1 MSRCFYINLPIGGL
15 AAGVILLTFK
25 TPPAVKQVVAT
36 RREKL
41 LQMDFAGTALV
52 MGGSLTLLLALQY
65 GGVAYPWNSGVVIGL
80 FVSSSLMVVA
90 LVALEMWLGERAMLT
105 PRLICQRTVWVNSI
119 WGFFFAGSYFV
130 TLYFLP
136 IYFQSIDNRSPIGS
150 GVRQIPLI
158 VLFSVSTLASGRAI
172 TKTGVAA
179 PYLVAGSVI
188 ATIAAGLLFTLDI
201 GTSTGKWVGYQILA
215 GFGYGIAF
223 QVPIT
228 IVQAHAAPSDIALV
242 TSIILCKFLLPCLRM
257 LSFPRLHCI
266 LKLTVSCVVARCIGA
281 TFLITAAQSGFIN
294 QILHE
299 LASTAPNIEP
309 SLVTATG
316 ATALREVFSGADLD
330 AIIHAYAWG
339 IKMAFAISIAACGIT
354 TIVSL
359 CTRWANV
366 NAKKA
371 SA

>member
-15 AAGVILLTFK
+15 AAGVILLAFK

-52 MGGSLTLLLALQY
+52 MGASLTLLLALQY
-65 GGVAYPWNSGVVIGL
+65 GGVTYPWNSGVVIGL
-80 FVSSSLMVVA
+80 FVGSGLMVLA

-105 PRLICQRTVWVNSI
+105 PRLICQRTVWVNSV

-188 ATIAAGLLFTLDI
+188 ATISAGLLFTLDI

-223 QVPIT
+223 QVSIT
-228 IVQAHAAPSDIALV
+228 IVQAHAAPSDMASV
-242 TSIILCKFLLPCLRM
+242 TSIILCELFFPTPEETVVPSVCLC
-257 LSFPRLHCI
+257 PEAD
-266 LKLTVSCVVARCIGA
+266 CVVCSCSLHRRHVLDYGCAVWLHQPDLAKACQHCSEHRTLLGHGHGRHIFAPGIFRIRAGRCHTCVRVGH
-281 TFLITAAQSGFIN
+281 QDGFC
-294 QILHE
+294 
-299 LASTAPNIEP
+299 
-309 SLVTATG
+309 
-316 ATALREVFSGADLD
+316 D
-330 AIIHAYAWG
+330 
-339 IKMAFAISIAACGIT
+339 
-354 TIVSL
+354 
-359 CTRWANV
+359 
-366 NAKKA
+366 
-371 SA
+371 